1 MTSPAIGYTESAMLK
16 TLEARDK
23 RLLVLFLLAFA
34 VFGAAFTVIGAA
46 LPEIIRTFQWSYT
59 LTGAILGASAVGYFL
74 ASFLCGF
81 LVERFPPRRVLI
93 VGLLVGCAGM
103 ALFARTSSPWI
114 NLFLCLAIG
123 LCQGVIE
130 VVTNL
135 GIVRMEKNGQSRLMN
150 LVHAF
155 FCVGAIA
162 GPAAVGALVGGGL
175 SSSRTVFAVSGA
187 LAALLAI
194 LFGLTPFPPHA
205 APRGKKRGSTRRLL
219 AEPLLLLFT
228 LFLMLYVGAE
238 MGVSTWVSEY
248 FVTVLG
254 STASTGAYSVSLFWA
269 GLLAGRLL
277 ISFAYHG
284 RRQERIVLALACVAT
299 AALLLTQSGRSVAVV
314 AAGIFLTGLGLSGIY
329 PLVMVL
335 VGKAFKSGVA
345 IGTAATGGGIGSF
358 TFPFL
363 MAVMAQGIGM
373 RGGFWFYTGLT
384 ATLALLAL
392 VIARRMRPTAA

>member
-1 MTSPAIGYTESAMLK
+1 MLK
-16 TLEARDK
+16 TLEVGDR
-23 RLLVLFLLAFA
+23 RLLVLFLTAFM

-59 LTGAILGASAVGYFL
+59 LTGVVLGASAVGYFV

-81 LVERFPPRRVLI
+81 LVERFSPRRVLV

-103 ALFARTSSPWI
+103 ALFARTPSPWL
-114 NLFLCLAIG
+114 NLLLCLAIG
-123 LCQGVIE
+123 LCQGAIE

-135 GIVRMEKNGQSRLMN
+135 GVVRMEKNGQSRLMN

-155 FCVGAIA
+155 FCIGAIA
-162 GPAAVGALVGGGL
+162 GPVAVGALVGGGL
-175 SSSRTVFAVSGA
+175 RSSISVFAVSGGM
-187 LAALLAI
+187 AALLAL
-194 LFGLTPFPPHA
+194 LFGLSRFPPSS
-205 APRGKKRGSTRRLL
+205 APAGAERGSTRRLL
-219 AEPLLLLFT
+219 AQPLLLLFT

-238 MGVSTWVSEY
+238 LGVSTWVSEY

-269 GLLAGRLL
+269 GLLAGRLF

-284 RRQERIVLALACVAT
+284 QRQERIVLALACIAT

-314 AAGIFLTGLGLSGIY
+314 AVGIFLTGLGLSGIY
-329 PLVMVL
+329 PLVMAM
-335 VGKAFKSGVA
+335 VGKAFKTGVA

-363 MAVMAQGIGM
+363 MAVMAQRIGM

-384 ATLALLAL
+384 AALALLSF
-392 VIARRMRPTAA
+392 VIARRMRSAAAA